1 MIGNGLSI
9 LYILLAIGSRIGITK
24 KTVRKKEKEKQKM
37 KNQKKHIKTGNR
49 QTAYLNLLTKT
60 SNLQIIASFNAN
72 YEKEAK
78 HMRKKRK
85 KTTQI
90 G

>member
-1 MIGNGLSI
+1 
-9 LYILLAIGSRIGITK
+9 
-24 KTVRKKEKEKQKM
+24 M